1 MGDGVWAQ
9 EGRFEVRWRRGGA
22 GAECCRGA
30 GDEEGGGG
38 EGRCAPWRRGG
49 GGNEGQGKGGRD
61 QGSGEARLPCIAVT
75 LAARVRAIACSG
87 PGSTAR
93 DEHRWLPGRARACAL
108 RLPVQAQENG
118 EALAL
123 QDEASYALD
132 GLRADAGLATQRD
145 ALLQLGELL
154 STRRGRVAL
163 R

>member
-1 MGDGVWAQ
+1 M
-9 EGRFEVRWRRGGA
+9 
-22 GAECCRGA
+22 
-30 GDEEGGGG
+30 
-38 EGRCAPWRRGG
+38 
-49 GGNEGQGKGGRD
+49 
-61 QGSGEARLPCIAVT
+61 
-75 LAARVRAIACSG
+75 
-87 PGSTAR
+87 
-93 DEHRWLPGRARACAL
+93 